1 MKKIKNG
8 KIRKQIFI
16 YFCIVIVVVFAFFG
30 LAGVS
35 RKVKAGVIIDEQY
48 TLLAP
53 TRINKYDFNDNI
65 YAGVSRIS
73 TTQVILLS
81 VQVPD
86 SDLARDTYFSVIATY
101 ITGDPSP
108 LWRLNITVNSTL
120 GQNYGLT
127 ARQLSVSASVINVGD
142 YTYFLLDI
150 KDLKTKLGAANVAYN
165 NLFNN
170 EDYDYV
176 VQSSSFGHFF
186 QKQNIISSVNNIYDL
201 EQNDLA
207 LIYISDISGIALSMH
222 DEITI
227 NWGYIDSTDN
237 TIYRVHAPAVQ
248 AQVLNAQAQTIRLA
262 VPTNAAGDVL
272 SYYDIDQRSILTTIT
287 TGGATATAHIYGL
300 YVWLQANRIQWGLAE
315 FDTSALPAS
324 GASMNYITS
333 MTSLYDYTAINT
345 STMTCRLSIS
355 NNFNF
360 ITIKNQNSVDVAS
373 VNAVIRQGGFLP
385 AWAVYN
391 WARGSASGY
400 VSGEQAGAAP
410 YQPGNAG
417 YQSIY
422 DEGYRAGV
430 NANVGTVNWFVSAFS
445 AVDAFLSIHIFPN
458 ITFGALLGIPF
469 IISVVWF
476 IIRTFRGGGGGN

>member
-1 MKKIKNG
+1 MEKIKNG
-8 KIRKQIFI
+8 KIRKIFI
-16 YFCIVIVVVFAFFG
+16 YFCILNAVIYAAFG
-30 LAGVS
+30 LAFSS
-35 RKVKAGVIIDEQY
+35 RKVKAGVVVDE
-48 TLLAP
+48 
-53 TRINKYDFNDNI
+53 
-65 YAGVSRIS
+65 S
-73 TTQVILLS
+73 TTWQIASGTSYTNYSDIDITFRIAIDSVNLNVSNGFIIASFSYFDGATSRYLS
-81 VQVPD
+81 VYSNSISYINPTQLMIQYQIYLIGYRNTFID
-86 SDLARDTYFSVIATY
+86 SCDYEYATY
-101 ITGDPSP
+101 GNNTYIALAFKSFIDKVIS
-108 LWRLNITVNSTL
+108 RLE
-120 GQNYGLT
+120 
-127 ARQLSVSASVINVGD
+127 SVSGYITYPVNIN
-142 YTYFLLDI
+142 TSANWSWLP
-150 KDLKTKLGAANVAYN
+150 LKK
-165 NLFNN
+165 
-170 EDYDYV
+170 
-176 VQSSSFGHFF
+176 
-186 QKQNIISSVNNIYDL
+186 ISSATIAQVNNIYDL
-201 EQNDLA
+201 QQDDLA
-207 LIYISDISGIALSMH
+207 LIYISDISGIALTLH

-227 NWGYIDSTDN
+227 NWGYIDAADN

-248 AQVLNAQAQTIRLA
+248 AQLLNAQAQTIRLA

-287 TGGATATAHIYGL
+287 TGGATATAHIYGV
-300 YVWLQANRIQWGLAE
+300 YVWVQNNRIQWGLAE
-315 FDTSALPAS
+315 FDTSGLPAS

-333 MTSLYDYTAINT
+333 ITSIYDYTAINT